1 MRTVFFAFAL
11 FFAGSCPALGSPLDL
26 SYTHHTALTVPELS
40 VADASFKLA
49 KTWFLPDW
57 QAGLG
62 TRAENSAPDNSGD
75 RHDLTCSTYG
85 GCLGVPANMIC
96 LDDFSVDGKNCYKSC
111 SCKPGYNHVSSEDIC
126 AGCANPCLNL
136 QDKNPCTFGCKS
148 TYSSCPS
155 KCETCYADNC
165 HNRTPDPD
173 KGFGCKQYFSD
184 CPSECETA
192 YSDNCHNREADDD
205 NKYGCEK
212 YFDDCSSKCEKA
224 YTDNCRNYP
233 SKPLASSCANGCAL
247 GKTLADC
254 ASRCSTGCK
263 ASCETGYYLSADELS
278 CSYDLCQK
286 YGDKP
291 LVSSCANGC
300 ALGQTADGCSS
311 RCATGCKASCS
322 SPKELTADQL
332 SCQCPANYIYDGT
345 DPSGIAYGKEE
356 CDGKRGKFHPIYKD
370 DPQYFLGFLGF
381 NIKENA
387 TPKSGYSIF
396 SINFSFR
403 GKSYSYGYNYRDF
416 SADEKSSP
424 ETVVSDCT
432 QLTKA
437 FNDNTITNI
446 RINGHIICDAPL
458 TAQTNKNIYGSNRN
472 TDKIEFKTE
481 KGFETTEILK
491 FSNLSLISSGSNAG
505 NCDSLFPDTTILL
518 QNVSVESGGYNTFSK
533 WGTAQHVIIMKD
545 SVTLTL
551 KKGSCKY
558 TYSGKGDMLIEDGA
572 VVNLNTSYSNYEYE
586 GEIYSKGKLNYDG
599 YLHLSSGTR
608 GEIYKAGNGYIIFQS
623 TIYSPH
629 PNILTDGATYTIS
642 GFGSEYVTGNNVTL
656 NTSTYDM
663 YLSVGSGTTINYAST
678 GTTLSKTFTN
688 GLSPYITQKVTYSML
703 IN

>member
-11 FFAGSCPALGSPLDL
+11 FFAGSCPALGSSLEL
-26 SYTHHTALTVPELS
+26 SYTHHTAITVPELS
-40 VADASFKLA
+40 DSSASFKLA
-49 KTWFLPDW
+49 RTWFLPDW

-62 TRAENSAPDNSGD
+62 TRADTAPTGSGD
-75 RHDLTCSTYG
+75 RHDLTCATYG
-85 GCLGVPANMIC
+85 GCLGVPANMTC

-111 SCKPGYNHVSSEDIC
+111 SCKPGYNHVSTEDIC

-396 SINFSFR
+396 SISFSFR

-416 SADEKSSP
+416 SDDEKSSP

-545 SVTLTL
+545 SITLKL

-558 TYSGKGDMLIEDGA
+558 IYSGKGDMLIEDGA
-572 VVNLNTSYSNYEYE
+572 VVNLNTSYSNYEYG

-663 YLSVGSGTTINYAST
+663 YLSAGSGTTINYAST